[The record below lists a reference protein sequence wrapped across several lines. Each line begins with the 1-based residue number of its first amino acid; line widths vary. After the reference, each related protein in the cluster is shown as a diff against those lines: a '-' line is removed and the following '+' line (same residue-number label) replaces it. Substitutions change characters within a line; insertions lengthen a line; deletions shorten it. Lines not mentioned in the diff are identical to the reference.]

1 MADLSYPIGKFEWSG
16 ASSAADRER
25 YIAAIAAAPAKF
37 RAAVSGLTPKQLDTP
52 YRPGGWTVRQVIHH
66 LPDSH
71 MNAFIRCKLT
81 LTEDQP
87 TIKPY
92 DQERWAALADAE
104 DTPVETSLALLDAL
118 HERWVVLLRSLEP
131 EDFSRVLI
139 HPEHSA
145 PMSLDMVVAHYA
157 WHGAHHTAHVT
168 ALRERM
174 GWGGKRRSRKSL
186 RERAS
191 GRAKVKGRKSK
202 ARKPN

>member
-1 MADLSYPIGKFEWSG
+1 MSDLSYPIGKFEWCG
-16 ASSAADRER
+16 ACTAADRER
-25 YIAAIAAAPAKF
+25 YIAAIAATPAKF
-37 RAAVSGLTPKQLDTP
+37 RAAVAGLTPRQLDTP

-71 MNAFIRCKLT
+71 MNAFIRCKLA

-87 TIKPY
+87 TVKPY

-104 DTPVETSLALLDAL
+104 DTPVETSLALLEAL

-131 EDFSRVLI
+131 DDFARVVI

-145 PMSLDMVVAHYA
+145 PMSLDMVLAHYA

-168 ALRERM
+168 GLRERM
-174 GWGGKRRSRKSL
+174 GWKAKPRSLKQKPRKLKRKTQKSR
-186 RERAS
+186 
-191 GRAKVKGRKSK
+191 RK
-202 ARKPN
+202 